1 MIRFRLAKPTV
12 VRENDVKT
20 MLSEVFSKRQ
30 IISSVGSGS
39 WVYQNNGL
47 RVIRFIEGCT
57 QLDVV
62 VRQNIYIHKKTYLLL
77 INAYY
82 KLWTLLHSQ
91 ALIEGAR

>member
-1 MIRFRLAKPTV
+1 MGYVMVISELEFR
-12 VRENDVKT
+12 
-20 MLSEVFSKRQ
+20 
-30 IISSVGSGS
+30 IIVTFLGGIDYIS
-39 WVYQNNGL
+39 
-47 RVIRFIEGCT
+47 FIEGCT

-62 VRQNIYIHKKTYLLL
+62 VRQNIYIHKRTYLLL